1 MFYRVTHEA
10 AGEMRDGAAD
20 GRFVLHRHRDAQ
32 GPHLDLRLEQ
42 DGYLLGWRIDGDALD
57 GEPWA
62 EEKAPHPLYW
72 LDGDRDAVREDEGT
86 FAWLDRSPTNKTVV
100 LRGRG
105 GDRTVRFDA
114 AACLSAS
121 VARGIAAAL
130 EERGIT
136 ALRAGALIADG
147 QRARQRAIERFCG
160 LGRELDGEAFD
171 EGVWRRLLEGST
183 LDEIQTYLRAYEVR
197 FDQKYPPAPVSRPE
211 PLDEDGESGRAE
223 AAMAILRD

>member
-1 MFYRVTHEA
+1 MFYRVTCEA
-10 AGEMRDGAAD
+10 AGEVRDGAAD

-42 DGYLLGWRIDGDALD
+42 DGYLLGWRVDGDALD

-86 FAWLDRSPTNKTVV
+86 FAWQDRNPACKTVV

-105 GDRTVRFDA
+105 GARTVRFET
-114 AACLSAS
+114 AACLTVS
-121 VARGIAAAL
+121 VARGISAAL
-130 EERGIT
+130 EERNIT
-136 ALRAGALIADG
+136 AAQAGALIADG
-147 QRARQRAIERFCG
+147 LRARRRAMERFCG
-160 LGRELDGEAFD
+160 LGRELDGEVFD
-171 EGVWRRLLEGST
+171 ETVWRRSLEGLS

-211 PLDEDGESGRAE
+211 PLQEESESGRAE